1 MKLLT
6 RPFGKIIQNDNYNK
20 ELDAV
25 YIPTLNSRNLPI
37 TDLKWLLQF
46 AKEIVLLFSGKCAD
60 WSHNLNQR
68 IRVEIVNQTSFYEK
82 YMKRNENQNFSI
94 KYRPDFDIP
103 LKRSYALFDAQN
115 NGYENI
121 LFLDDDILM
130 TEKNMRCGLS
140 GLTNQKVIVGFHVT
154 DYPDV
159 STIDHIER
167 IVTNCSNTISMT
179 GSCMFCNVR
188 KISGDFPLL
197 YNEDLFFFMKQK
209 DPNEII
215 SGGTVNQREYYPWLS
230 CDRIQHEQFGD
241 IIYEAIKRR
250 FLIPSLNRIDWLEE
264 IQLRLERIERLQQC
278 TSQELFTRAL
288 QAAYN
293 GTKEVKKSDIERF
306 LYDFQFEEW
315 VSIYL

>member
-6 RPFGKIIQNDNYNK
+6 NPFGKIIQTNNYNK

-25 YIPTLNSRNLPI
+25 YMPVLSSRNLPV
-37 TDLKWLLQF
+37 TDLKWLLQY
-46 AKEIVLLFSGKCAD
+46 AKEVVLLYSDKCAD
-60 WSHNLNQR
+60 WSYNLNQR
-68 IRVEIVNQTSFYEK
+68 IRIEMVNKTSFYEK
-82 YMKRNENQNFSI
+82 YMKRNENRNPSI

-130 TEKNMRCGLS
+130 TEKNMRYGLS
-140 GLTNQKVIVGFHVT
+140 GLTNQKSIVGFHVT

-167 IVTNCSNTISMT
+167 IITNCTNTISMT

-188 KISGDFPLL
+188 KIDGDFPLL

-209 DPNEII
+209 NPNDII
-215 SGGTVNQREYYPWLS
+215 SGGTVIQREYYPWLS
-230 CDRIQHEQFGD
+230 YDRIRHEQFGD

-250 FLIPSLNRIDWLEE
+250 FLNPLLGRIDWNEE
-264 IQLRLERIERLQQC
+264 IQLRLERIERLQCC
-278 TSQELFTRAL
+278 TFQDHFTYAL

-293 GTKEVKKSDIERF
+293 GTKDIKKSALERF
-306 LYDFQFEEW
+306 LYDYQFEEW